1 MLKSLRNPFLT
12 ASLLTIS
19 ACAGTGTVQTG
30 SPAADPLAGTQWQL
44 VDIQYMDD
52 TVLKPDAAGKYSLRF
67 GTDGS
72 VSIKADCNMLG
83 GGYTFTSPSGL
94 AFGPLRSTM
103 AFCGEK
109 SLYDRFTKDM
119 PFVRSFVIKDG
130 NLHLALMADGG
141 IYQFSPLP

>member
-1 MLKSLRNPFLT
+1 MSKSLRN
-12 ASLLTIS
+12 LLLALALPVLG
-19 ACAGTGTVQTG
+19 ACAGTPETTAPV
-30 SPAADPLAGTQWQL
+30 ADPLKGTQWQL

-52 TVLKPDAAGKYSLRF
+52 TVLKPDAAGKYTLRF
-67 GTDGS
+67 DNDGS

-83 GGYTFTSPSGL
+83 GSYTYTSPSGL
-94 AFGPLRSTM
+94 EFGPLRSTM

-109 SLYDRFTKDM
+109 SLYSRFTKDM

>member
-1 MLKSLRNPFLT
+1 MSKSLRN
-12 ASLLTIS
+12 LLLALVLPVLG
-19 ACAGTGTVQTG
+19 ACAGTPEATV
-30 SPAADPLAGTQWQL
+30 PVEDPLKGTQWQL

-52 TVLKPDAAGKYSLRF
+52 TVLKPDAAGKYALRF
-67 GTDGS
+67 DNDGS

-83 GGYTFTSPSGL
+83 GSYTYTSPSGL
-94 AFGPLRSTM
+94 EFGPLRSTM

-109 SLYDRFTKDM
+109 SLYNRFTKDM

-141 IYQFSPLP
+141 IYQFSRLP

>member
-1 MLKSLRNPFLT
+1 MRGHFFSIAAL
-12 ASLLTIS
+12 LLT
-19 ACAGTGTVQTG
+19 ACAGTTETTEPV
-30 SPAADPLAGTQWQL
+30 PDHLAGTQWQL

-52 TVLKPDAAGKYSLRF
+52 TVIKPDASGKYALRF
-67 GTDGS
+67 SNDGS

-83 GGYTFTSPSGL
+83 GSYTYTSPSGL
-94 AFGPLRSTM
+94 EFGPLRSTM
-103 AFCGEK
+103 AFCGDK
-109 SLYDRFTKDM
+109 SLYNRFTKDM

>member
-1 MLKSLRNPFLT
+1 MRGFILSMGVMMM
-12 ASLLTIS
+12 S
-19 ACAGTGTVQTG
+19 ACAGTPETTPPV
-30 SPAADPLAGTQWQL
+30 ADPLKETQWQL

-52 TVLKPDAAGKYSLRF
+52 TVLKPDVAGKYALRF
-67 GTDGS
+67 DNDGS

-83 GGYTFTSPSGL
+83 GSYTYTSPSGL
-94 AFGPLRSTM
+94 EFGPLRSTM

-109 SLYDRFTKDM
+109 SLYNRFTKDM

>member
-1 MLKSLRNPFLT
+1 MSKSLRN
-12 ASLLTIS
+12 ALLALALPVFG
-19 ACAGTGTVQTG
+19 ACAVTPETAPSV
-30 SPAADPLAGTQWQL
+30 PDPLKGTQWQL

-52 TVLKPDAAGKYSLRF
+52 TVLKPDADGKYTLRF
-67 GTDGS
+67 ADDGS

-83 GGYTFTSPSGL
+83 GSYTFTSPSGL
-94 AFGPLRSTM
+94 EFGPLRSTM

-109 SLYDRFTKDM
+109 SLYNRFTKDM

-130 NLHLALMADGG
+130 KLHLALMADGG

>member
-1 MLKSLRNPFLT
+1 MSKSLRN
-12 ASLLTIS
+12 LLLALVLPVLG
-19 ACAGTGTVQTG
+19 ACAGTPETTAPV
-30 SPAADPLAGTQWQL
+30 ADPLKGTQWQL

-52 TVLKPDAAGKYSLRF
+52 TVLKPDAAGKYTLRF
-67 GTDGS
+67 DNDGS

-83 GGYTFTSPSGL
+83 GSYTYTSPSGL
-94 AFGPLRSTM
+94 EFGPLRSTM

-109 SLYDRFTKDM
+109 SLYSRFTKDM

>member
-1 MLKSLRNPFLT
+1 MRGQLFSIAAMLLT
-12 ASLLTIS
+12 A
-19 ACAGTGTVQTG
+19 CAV
-30 SPAADPLAGTQWQL
+30 SPETAPSVPDPLKGTQWQL

-52 TVLKPDAAGKYSLRF
+52 TVLKPDADGKYTLRF
-67 GTDGS
+67 ADDGS

-83 GGYTFTSPSGL
+83 GSYTFTSPSGL
-94 AFGPLRSTM
+94 EFGPLRSTM

-109 SLYDRFTKDM
+109 SLYNRFTKDM

-130 NLHLALMADGG
+130 KLHLALMADGG